1 MAAWIPWSILLS
13 FLPVAATD
21 LLKDTA
27 ERQRMYEDMQQA
39 AQDYSKWLL
48 LWAIRAAQVRNSVM
62 SGSMSDA
69 VVLGRCVFTGI
80 SFLFVTATVLY
91 AMLYYLVVPSRFHE
105 QEIFFNYGHRHA
117 AVMQPDQAVFVPT
130 ASLNLLDSIHQ
141 WDSAATGF
149 EPATQPVLLPGVK
162 YDVIVDLTVPESRM
176 NAEVG
181 VFMVTTTLRSPKGK
195 YRASS
200 ARPVTL
206 HDLPAPVRW
215 LRLGAWLVPYALGF
229 SEPAQSL
236 RVLAIN
242 GYEERKEHPLTQV
255 DIELNTPKLQVYSAK
270 LTIIAQLTGVRYL
283 MYHWSVPTAI
293 LVILNIV
300 FIEALALVILYAFY
314 AIPQTEEE
322 ATDAAMFDA
331 AAAARQKAKLLFE
344 TQLPTSAASTTPSIH
359 TKSEV
364 IDEVSATTTAKEET
378 VASMSFVTADDD
390 GMPRV
395 KQEPVVVASSTSVVD
410 SP

>member
-1 MAAWIPWSILLS
+1 
-13 FLPVAATD
+13 
-21 LLKDTA
+21 
-27 ERQRMYEDMQQA
+27 MYEDMRQA

-48 LWAIRAAQVRNSVM
+48 LWAIRAAQV
-62 SGSMSDA
+62 
-69 VVLGRCVFTGI
+69 FTGI
-80 SFLFVTATVLY
+80 SFLFITATVLY

-117 AVMQPDQAVFVPT
+117 AIMQSDQAVCVPT

-149 EPATQPVLLPGVK
+149 EPATQSVLIPGVK

-181 VFMVTTTLRSPKGK
+181 VFMVTTTLRSPKGE

-255 DIELNTPKLQVYSAK
+255 DVELNTPRLQVYSAK

-314 AIPQTEEE
+314 AIPQAEEE
-322 ATDAAMFDA
+322 ITDAAMLDAA
-331 AAAARQKAKLLFE
+331 AAAARQKAKLLFD
-344 TQLPTSAASTTPSIH
+344 TQSPTSAASATPSIRI
-359 TKSEV
+359 KSEV
-364 IDEVSATTTAKEET
+364 IDEASATTMAKEET
-378 VASMSFVTADDD
+378 VASTSFDTADDD
-390 GMPRV
+390 GTPRV
-395 KQEPVVVASSTSVVD
+395 KQEPVVVTSSTSVVD